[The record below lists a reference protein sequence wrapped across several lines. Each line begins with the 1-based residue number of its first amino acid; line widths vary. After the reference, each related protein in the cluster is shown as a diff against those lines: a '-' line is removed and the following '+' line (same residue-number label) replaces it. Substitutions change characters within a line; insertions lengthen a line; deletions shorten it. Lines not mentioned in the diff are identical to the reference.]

1 MDCCLSGA
9 IPIYY
14 GKLDIIDQKIF
25 NLKRILF
32 YIPSNKESIEKI
44 IQKIKNVMNNQN
56 ELVDFYNQDIFLE
69 NAHVQFELLIE
80 QFRNKIDNI

>member
-1 MDCCLSGA
+1 
-9 IPIYY
+9 
-14 GKLDIIDQKIF
+14 
-25 NLKRILF
+25 
-32 YIPSNKESIEKI
+32 
-44 IQKIKNVMNNQN
+44 MNNQN